1 LLQGNVGAGTGATVG
16 KLGGPG
22 GALKSGLGSASAR
35 LPLGERGTITVG
47 AVVAVNAVGD
57 IHDPTTGAIIAG
69 ARAPSGGWL
78 DAFAAFR
85 SGIPP
90 ATALAPDAAG
100 TNTTVALVATD
111 APLDGSTAYRLAQ
124 NAHDALA
131 RTIWPCHTPFDG
143 DTIFALSTAPGPLDS
158 RSLAVLSVAAEDVL
172 SRAVVRAVQRAI
184 GSGGLPAAAEWL
196 AAPATGGANRS

>member
-35 LPLGERGTITVG
+35 LPLGDYGSVTVG
-47 AVVAVNAVGD
+47 ALVAVNSVGD
-57 IHDPTTGAIIAG
+57 IHDPATGAIVAG

-85 SGIPP
+85 AGFPP
-90 ATALAPDAAG
+90 SAAPVPDTSG
-100 TNTTVALVATD
+100 TNTTIAVIATD
-111 APLDGSTAYRLAQ
+111 APLDGSTAYRLVQ

-158 RSLAVLSVAAEDVL
+158 RALAILSVAAEDVL
-172 SRAVVRAVQRAI
+172 SRAIIRAVQCATGI
-184 GSGGLPAAAEWL
+184 GGLPSAAEWL
-196 AAPATGGANRS
+196 ATPATSGANQP